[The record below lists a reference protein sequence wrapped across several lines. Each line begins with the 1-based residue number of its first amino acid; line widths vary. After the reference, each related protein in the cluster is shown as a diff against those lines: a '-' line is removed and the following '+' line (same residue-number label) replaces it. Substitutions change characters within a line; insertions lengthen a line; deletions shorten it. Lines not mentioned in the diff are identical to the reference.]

1 MQSQYK
7 QFNMYKTSPSFKE
20 RGELV
25 SQMAEAFTSA
35 NKGEYLKP
43 TTIAGYIF
51 SRLTNDYMQGVQTP
65 VDVLVDTH
73 YTSRLTFESCIH
85 VPEEKVATGKGYKEH
100 TDFAFSFER
109 VGNYLRTID
118 EVTQTLDVR
127 VTVLRHDGRYF
138 VNLY

>member
-7 QFNMYKTSPSFKE
+7 QFNEYKTSPSFKE

-25 SQMAEAFTSA
+25 SQMAEAFTLA

-51 SRLTNDYMQGVQTP
+51 SRLTNDFMQGVQTP

-73 YTSRLTFESCIH
+73 YTSRPDSYVN
-85 VPEEKVATGKGYKEH
+85 VPEEKVAKGKGYKEH

-109 VGNYLRTID
+109 VGNYLRTIN
-118 EVTQTLDVR
+118 EVIKTTGVR

-138 VNLY
+138 VNIY

>member
-1 MQSQYK
+1 MHKEYTMQSQYK
-7 QFNMYKTSPSFKE
+7 QFNQYKTSPTFKE

-25 SQMAEAFTSA
+25 SQMAEAFTLA

-73 YTSRLTFESCIH
+73 MTTRPDDYANT
-85 VPEEKVATGKGYKEH
+85 VEEKVSTGKGYKEH
-100 TDFAFSFER
+100 TNFA
-109 VGNYLRTID
+109 
-118 EVTQTLDVR
+118 
-127 VTVLRHDGRYF
+127 
-138 VNLY
+138 

>member
-1 MQSQYK
+1 MQYK
-7 QFNMYKTSPSFKE
+7 QFNQYNTSPSFE
-20 RGELV
+20 QRGEMV
-25 SQMAEAFTSA
+25 SEMAAAFTNA

-73 YTSRLTFESCIH
+73 KSTNPDDYDTA
-85 VPEEKVATGKGYKEH
+85 EEKVSTGKGYKEH
-100 TDFAFSFER
+100 TNFAFSFER

-118 EVTQTLDVR
+118 EVTKTLGVR

>member
-7 QFNMYKTSPSFKE
+7 QFNEYKTSPTFKE

-25 SQMAEAFTSA
+25 SQMAEAFTTA

-51 SRLTNDYMQGVQTP
+51 SRLANDYMQGVHTP

-73 YTSRLTFESCIH
+73 YTSRPESYSN
-85 VPEEKVATGKGYKEH
+85 VPEEKVAKGKGYKEH
-100 TDFAFSFER
+100 ADFAFSFER
-109 VGNYLRTID
+109 VGNYLRTIN
-118 EVTQTLDVR
+118 EVIKPMGVR

-138 VNLY
+138 ANVY